1 MTLEDETGSANL
13 VVWPKLFDR
22 DRKEI
27 VQSKLLMVTGKLQV
41 ANGVTHL
48 VVGRCFNLNALLRSL
63 TESDLPQ
70 TLARGDETTKP
81 INYDGRSGPQ
91 TVLAEDAF
99 HKGRNFH

>member
-13 VVWPKLFDR
+13 VVWQQLFDTY
-22 DRKEI
+22 RKEI
-27 VQSKLLMVTGKLQV
+27 VQSKLLMVAGKLQV

-48 VVGRCFNLNALLRSL
+48 VARQCFNLTPLLNSL
-63 TESDLPQ
+63 TQADLPQ

-81 INYDGRSGPQ
+81 VNYDGRSSAPEG
-91 TVLAEDAF
+91 AF